1 MHGVGADH
9 PIELP
14 WYRGLSPYTSRSQ
27 GMIESVCRIFGGE
40 QASNG
45 PVRVGEGGLYRI
57 KAVEQDAI
65 GLSSTPSTP
74 WISSLSTGMMESAR
88 WLGFGARHYPYMV
101 QLAPA
106 SNTFRGVPRGLEL
119 TAPHALTINALWRT
133 LPADGGVFWLG

>member
-1 MHGVGADH
+1 MHGVGADY

-14 WYRGLSPYTSRSQ
+14 WYRSLSPYASRSQ
-27 GMIESVCRIFGGE
+27 GMIESVCGIFGGE

-65 GLSSTPSTP
+65 GLGSTP
-74 WISSLSTGMMESAR
+74 WIFRLSMGMMESAR
-88 WLGFGARHYPYMV
+88 RLGFGARHYPYMA

-106 SNTFRGVPRGLEL
+106 SNTFSRSAAGFGVDSAACAYHKRPFGG
-119 TAPHALTINALWRT
+119 P
-133 LPADGGVFWLG
+133 LPAGGGVFWLG